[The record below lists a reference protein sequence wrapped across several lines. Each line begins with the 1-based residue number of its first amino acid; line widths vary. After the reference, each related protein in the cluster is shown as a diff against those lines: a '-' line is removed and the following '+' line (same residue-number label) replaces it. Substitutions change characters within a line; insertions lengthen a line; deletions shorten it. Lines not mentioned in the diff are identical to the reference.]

1 MLLRLLFTA
10 ESNFFSCVDF
20 CFSRNRQATKHRR
33 ILTALIKSQLPGSA
47 HRSFLR
53 HLRVY
58 LCSLNTSFNK
68 LPTGAQRTPS
78 LCPGHSHSYPT
89 PQFSYALS
97 FLLPHSLDQLL
108 LFLPGVSLWV
118 PLGTSSFP
126 PHYKYL
132 SSVFPQQSTVISFPA
147 VFTPFA
153 HVYLQA
159 FTHGVPP
166 QVRDHVLFILYHLVG
181 VQCVSINGW
190 NGFYFLSLKAPE
202 KKVPPRPWDPLG
214 LSYMMSS
221 SECLLSWGRQV
232 QDSHLREEGREGTTG
247 QAALGTGSLGDRQ
260 RTAGGYQGSS
270 GARV

>member
-1 MLLRLLFTA
+1 MSRPFPFISYSPILLCPLLPFTPFTRLAPALP
-10 ESNFFSCVDF
+10 
-20 CFSRNRQATKHRR
+20 SR
-33 ILTALIKSQLPGSA
+33 SQLVG
-47 HRSFLR
+47 L
-53 HLRVY
+53 
-58 LCSLNTSFNK
+58 
-68 LPTGAQRTPS
+68 
-78 LCPGHSHSYPT
+78 
-89 PQFSYALS
+89 
-97 FLLPHSLDQLL
+97 
-108 LFLPGVSLWV
+108 
-118 PLGTSSFP
+118 SFP

-202 KKVPPRPWDPLG
+202 EKVPPRPWDPLG

-221 SECLLSWGRQV
+221 SECLLSWGR
-232 QDSHLREEGREGTTG
+232 
-247 QAALGTGSLGDRQ
+247 
-260 RTAGGYQGSS
+260 
-270 GARV
+270 